1 MNLSRLRVLRLWRV
15 IVRRLKQRMHANVER
30 MRTTDQIFMI
40 SAAALIGVLG
50 SDGAIAFRWLID
62 AIESFAWG
70 GDIPEIS
77 S

>member
-50 SDGAIAFRWLID
+50 SGGAIAFRWLID
-62 AIESFAWG
+62 VIESFAWG
-70 GDIPEIS
+70 GGIPEIS